1 MSIRGEARFV
11 LRCINF
17 SSGTSSGGEMLHEQK
32 CDLLQGFLEFKL
44 KQLGVN
50 TMCWRVRE
58 WG

>member
-1 MSIRGEARFV
+1 
-11 LRCINF
+11 
-17 SSGTSSGGEMLHEQK
+17 MLHEQK

-58 WG
+58 CG